1 MHSSYSHVIEHKI
14 VKNMMNDEIPPLLVW
29 CKPEQQTRTTKI
41 QAVRVDTGEEVYLN
55 EDCFL
60 LRITTDANAPMTRC
74 LVRHVA
80 SGSEAYLQGGPNL
93 QTFIKTYLLQ
103 NSQPTEQHTS
113 DDANPIA

>member
-1 MHSSYSHVIEHKI
+1 
-14 VKNMMNDEIPPLLVW
+14 MMNDELPSFLIW

-55 EDCFL
+55 ESCFL

-74 LVRHVA
+74 LVRHIA
-80 SGSEAYLQGGPNL
+80 SGSEAYLQGGPSL
-93 QTFIKTYLLQ
+93 QAFLKTYLLQ
-103 NSQPTEQHTS
+103 DSPLAEQQTS